1 MNKNSTKKKS
11 KIIGYILILLGLL
24 TLAFPFSRRIYSNIE
39 NKSQIEKVIKAQKED
54 KQFDQIEKKAQEY
67 NEIVKNSDISMV
79 DPFTSKNLGSVN
91 ILENQDDIFAYLQIP
106 KLDKNIP
113 IYLNASYNH
122 LAWGLG
128 QVSGTSVPIGG
139 ESTRSVLAGHR
150 GWWGDTMLLYADDLV
165 KGDMIYVKRSDK
177 VLKYS
182 VYSKEVIG
190 PYDWEKLKVIEGE
203 DIITLLTCHPFIWP
217 RPNRLL
223 INAKRVEDKNENPK
237 DQIQKTEISKKVKV
251 TNYAYI
257 GFLLIDLTLIILV
270 IKNLIKTI
278 RK

>member
-1 MNKNSTKKKS
+1 MNKNSAKKKS

-182 VYSKEVIG
+182 VCSKEVIG

-203 DIITLLTCHPFIWP
+203 DIITLSTCHPFIWP

-223 INAKRVEDKNENPK
+223 INAKRVEDKNEDPK
-237 DQIQKTEISKKVKV
+237 DQIQKTEISKKVKR

-257 GFLLIDLTLIILV
+257 GFLLIDLILIILV

>member
-237 DQIQKTEISKKVKV
+237 DQIQKTEISKKVKR

-257 GFLLIDLTLIILV
+257 GFLLIDLILIILV
-270 IKNLIKTI
+270 IKSLIKTI

>member
-1 MNKNSTKKKS
+1 MNKNSAKKKS

-182 VYSKEVIG
+182 VCSKEVIG

-223 INAKRVEDKNENPK
+223 INAKRVEDKNEDPK
-237 DQIQKTEISKKVKV
+237 DQIQKTEISKKVKR

-257 GFLLIDLTLIILV
+257 GFLLIDLILIILV
-270 IKNLIKTI
+270 IKSLIKTI